1 MYYNNLLPLALIIV
15 AASFIL
21 TNFID
26 KTYSFPKVT
35 AFMLFYY
42 ALILLFAFLG
52 NKYFKVSKKV
62 GSIVGFI
69 VSVLLWL
76 SFGKKAKKV

>member
-1 MYYNNLLPLALIIV
+1 MNIILLITLIIV
-15 AASFIL
+15 AASYIL

-26 KTYSFPKVT
+26 KSYSFPKVT
-35 AFMLFYY
+35 GFMLFYY

-52 NKYFKVSKKV
+52 NKYFKVSKKI

-69 VSVLLWL
+69 VSVLLWIL
-76 SFGKKAKKV
+76 FGKNAKKL